1 MCQTQL
7 YVQDIVHR
15 YLSKSTKIHFLK
27 FNSFP
32 CKLILISDQSAHS
45 PSTGMHC
52 NSFRILQSRH
62 NVSPGFVCNSKS
74 HHGLVGAC
82 DPEQDIG
89 GPVISHCINCS
100 HSVSSQN
107 LLDCE
112 QMTTIN
118 YVTY

>member
-1 MCQTQL
+1 M
-7 YVQDIVHR
+7 
-15 YLSKSTKIHFLK
+15 
-27 FNSFP
+27 
-32 CKLILISDQSAHS
+32 LISDQSAHS

-52 NSFRILQSRH
+52 NSFRIPQPCH

-82 DPEQDIG
+82 GPEQDIG
-89 GPVISHCINCS
+89 GPVISHCVNYS

-107 LLDCE
+107 LLYYE
-112 QMTTIN
+112 QMTTIS